1 MSKQVSSFATLSS
14 GSRSTNPD
22 QGEDS
27 PDGMPDFD
35 DPRVARAMRDLERD
49 ITTVDENN
57 PRHMAHVLNKMKEVM
72 PADQL
77 PKELDSAIRR
87 MERGEDLETI
97 EESMGDEL
105 NAAIAS
111 FGDDETFG
119 MDGPY
124 DQDPGLYDM

>member
-1 MSKQVSSFATLSS
+1 
-14 GSRSTNPD
+14 
-22 QGEDS
+22 
-27 PDGMPDFD
+27 
-35 DPRVARAMRDLERD
+35 MRDLERD
-49 ITTVDENN
+49 IATVDENN